1 MTKAWTESSKKMLST
16 QSAQEYLLT
25 SMLLRACVSTEAAT
39 ISNHNSLLVSA
50 PWPICHTNW
59 LNRPACGVDDVA
71 LLASVG
77 EACIFCDG
85 VRIVRLEVS
94 RKFAHSCGVHW
105 LSIMVF
111 CVHIHHA
118 IWIVANGASML
129 GPHHLLEIAN
139 RKDCILV
146 CISCTLGEADILIEA
161 RRRAQEGLQAP
172 PRQARAPRRAPGARR
187 RRAGRRP

>member
-1 MTKAWTESSKKMLST
+1 MRLDRGRNDLKPQ
-16 QSAQEYLLT
+16 QSFGQ
-25 SMLLRACVSTEAAT
+25 
-39 ISNHNSLLVSA
+39 A

-59 LNRPACGVDDVA
+59 LNRPACRVDDVA

-77 EACIFCDG
+77 KACIFCDRVG
-85 VRIVRLEVS
+85 IMRLEVS

-105 LSIMVF
+105 LSKMVF

-129 GPHHLLEIAN
+129 CPHHLLEIAN

-161 RRRAQEGLQAP
+161 RHTWPRLQAP
-172 PRQARAPRRAPGARR
+172 SHFILRRATSVVTTTGHATFCDLVSYL
-187 RRAGRRP
+187 GFEL